1 MQHIPEKYEYL
12 EHTADARFR
21 AYGTGLEETFEN
33 AAVAMF
39 NIMLDPENVKC
50 EKQCP
55 VELVAN
61 DPEELLVEWLSELLF
76 LFEVEYLAFSGFN
89 VKKISIEAD
98 QCSLSAQACGEIL
111 DLKRH
116 TVRTEIKAVT
126 YNDLRL
132 EISPSKCI
140 AEVTVDL

>member
-1 MQHIPEKYEYL
+1 MQSIPERYEYL

-21 AYGTGLEETFEN
+21 AYGNNLEETFEN

-39 NIMLDPENVKC
+39 NIMLDLKDIKC
-50 EKQCP
+50 KKEYP
-55 VELVAN
+55 VEVVAN
-61 DPEELLVEWLSELLF
+61 DPEELLVEWLLELLF
-76 LFEVEYLAFSGFN
+76 LFEVEYIAFSGFN
-89 VKKISIEAD
+89 IKRISIEEE
-98 QCSLSAQACGEIL
+98 QCSLSAQACGELL

-126 YNDLRL
+126 YNDLLL
-132 EISPSKCI
+132 EISPTECI